1 MRTLYDEAFTGLD
14 ITSEKVLAEFTVTGQ
29 NVALITVVNVDNIS
43 GSGGE
48 YSARLYIDDRIVVP
62 DRKVFCDP
70 GSTSVSFQ
78 SRDIVV
84 YVNGV
89 LSVKL
94 KGLAGDTNVSGRLL
108 LIDSSPVTVQEVSD
122 IVLSLI
128 PDINQAI
135 EDNMDQINIT
145 VKPETK
151 VVGACQRSEVKTL
164 GAYQRPI
171 VAMPQVKKC

>member
-1 MRTLYDEAFTGLD
+1 MRTLYDETFTGLD

-43 GSGGE
+43 GVGGE
-48 YSARLYIDDRIVVP
+48 YSAKLYIDDRIVVP
-62 DRKVFCDP
+62 DRKVLCDP

-84 YVNGV
+84 YINVI

-94 KGLAGDTNVSGRLL
+94 KGLLGDTNVSGRLI
-108 LIDSSPVTVQEVSD
+108 LIDNSPVTVQEVSD
-122 IVLSLI
+122 IVMSLI

-135 EDNMDQINIT
+135 EDNMNKINIT

-151 VVGACQRSEVKTL
+151 ILGVCQRPK
-164 GAYQRPI
+164 
-171 VAMPQVKKC
+171 VKKC